1 MKLKIKKLNE
11 NAVIPE
17 RATEYSAGAD
27 LFACI
32 ENPITIKKG
41 ETVKIPTG
49 ISAESEDKNI
59 MLAVFARSGLA
70 SKFGISL
77 ANGVGII
84 DSDYRGEIAVPLIN
98 LGSSDFIVEKNMRI
112 AQLVAIPVIFP
123 EIVQTDSLSDTH
135 RGSGGFGSTGI

>member
-98 LGSSDFIVEKNMRI
+98 LGSLDFIVEKNMRI

-123 EIVQTDSLSDTH
+123 EIVQTDSLSDTQ
-135 RGSGGFGSTGI
+135 RGSDGFGSTGI

>member
-11 NAVIPE
+11 NAVIPQ

-41 ETVKIPTG
+41 EIVKIPTG
-49 ISAESEDKNI
+49 ISAEPENKNV
-59 MLAVFARSGLA
+59 MLVISARSGLA
-70 SKFGISL
+70 SKFGITP
-77 ANGVGII
+77 ANGIGII

-98 LGSSDFIVEKNMRI
+98 LGSSDFIIEKNMRI
-112 AQLVAIPVIFP
+112 AQLIAVPIIFP
-123 EIVQTDSLSDTH
+123 EIIQADSLSDTQ
-135 RGSGGFGSTGI
+135 RGSDGFGSTGI

>member
-123 EIVQTDSLSDTH
+123 EIVQTDSLSDTQ
-135 RGSGGFGSTGI
+135 RGSDGFGSTGI

>member
-123 EIVQTDSLSDTH
+123 EIVQTDSLSDTQ
-135 RGSGGFGSTGI
+135 RGAGGFGSTGI

>member
-123 EIVQTDSLSDTH
+123 EIVQTDSLSDTQ

>member
-1 MKLKIKKLNE
+1 MKLKIKKLKE
-11 NAVIPE
+11 NAVIPL

-32 ENPITIKKG
+32 ENPVTIKKG

-49 ISAESEDKNI
+49 ISAEPEDKNT
-59 MLAVFARSGLA
+59 MLAVFARSGIA
-70 SKFGISL
+70 SKYGITP

-98 LGSSDFIVEKNMRI
+98 LGKSDFIVEKNMRI
-112 AQLVAIPVIFP
+112 AQLVVIPVIFP
-123 EIVQTDSLSDTH
+123 EISETDSLSDTQ

>member
-1 MKLKIKKLNE
+1 MTLKIKKLNE
-11 NAVIPE
+11 NAVIPK

-49 ISAESEDKNI
+49 ISAEPESKNV

-77 ANGVGII
+77 ANGVGVI
-84 DSDYRGEIAVPLIN
+84 DSDYRGEIAVPLI
-98 LGSSDFIVEKNMRI
+98 
-112 AQLVAIPVIFP
+112 
-123 EIVQTDSLSDTH
+123 
-135 RGSGGFGSTGI
+135 

>member
-59 MLAVFARSGLA
+59 MLAVLARSGLA

-123 EIVQTDSLSDTH
+123 EIVQTDSLSDTQ

>member
-11 NAVIPE
+11 NAVIPK

-32 ENPITIKKG
+32 ENHVTIKKG
-41 ETVKIPTG
+41 CIVKIPTG
-49 ISAESEDKNI
+49 ISVEPDDKNI
-59 MLAVFARSGLA
+59 MLGIFARSGLA
-70 SKFGISL
+70 SKFGITL
-77 ANGVGII
+77 ANCVGIV
-84 DSDYRGEIAVPLIN
+84 DSDYRGEIIVPLIN
-98 LGSSDFIVEKNMRI
+98 LGESDFIIEKNMRI

-123 EIVQTDSLSDTH
+123 EIAETDSLSDTQ

>member
-59 MLAVFARSGLA
+59 MLAVFARSGVA

-123 EIVQTDSLSDTH
+123 EIVQTDSLSDTQ
-135 RGSGGFGSTGI
+135 RGSDGFGSTGI

>member
-98 LGSSDFIVEKNMRI
+98 LGSSDFIIEKNMRI

-123 EIVQTDSLSDTH
+123 EIVQTDSLSDTQ
-135 RGSGGFGSTGI
+135 RGSDGFGSTGI

>member
-11 NAVIPE
+11 NAVIPI

-32 ENPITIKKG
+32 ENPVTIKKG
-41 ETVKIPTG
+41 EIVRIPTG
-49 ISAESEDKNI
+49 ISAEPEDKNI
-59 MLAVFARSGLA
+59 MLAIFARSGLA
-70 SKFGISL
+70 SKFGITP
-77 ANGVGII
+77 ANCVGIV

-98 LGSSDFIVEKNMRI
+98 LGNSDFVIEKNMRI

-123 EIVQTDSLSDTH
+123 EITETDSLSDTK
-135 RGSGGFGSTGI
+135 RGSDGFGSTGI

>member
-11 NAVIPE
+11 NAAIPE

-98 LGSSDFIVEKNMRI
+98 LGSSDFIVEKNMRN

-123 EIVQTDSLSDTH
+123 EIVQTDSLSDTQ
-135 RGSGGFGSTGI
+135 RGSDGFGSTGI

>member
-98 LGSSDFIVEKNMRI
+98 LSSSDFIVEKNMRI

-123 EIVQTDSLSDTH
+123 EIVQTNSLSDTQ
-135 RGSGGFGSTGI
+135 RGSDGFGSTGI

>member
-1 MKLKIKKLNE
+1 MKKLNE

-123 EIVQTDSLSDTH
+123 EIVQTDSLSDTQ

>member
-98 LGSSDFIVEKNMRI
+98 LGSLDFIVEKNMRI

-123 EIVQTDSLSDTH
+123 EIVQTDSLSDTQ

>member
-98 LGSSDFIVEKNMRI
+98 LSSSDFIVEKNMRI

-123 EIVQTDSLSDTH
+123 EIVQTDSLSDTQ
-135 RGSGGFGSTGI
+135 RGSDGFGSTGI